1 MKSKLIAVLILA
13 SAMVSPVMLSDQSS
27 GTSAEAVYY
36 QPDGVIKVVP
46 ETPLAEVPWGAEI
59 LRSDGTV
66 YWSSI
71 LVSYGGESEVFLME
85 VQSRVLYDM
94 PDGTYTVT
102 LYPKSGSFEDV
113 TATLVVH
120 NEQPSGNNDSMIVIL
135 AVVLI
140 AVVIVATFLIYR
152 RTRT

>member
-1 MKSKLIAVLILA
+1 MKAKLIAVLILA

-46 ETPLAEVPWGAEI
+46 ESPLAEVQWSAEI
-59 LRSDGTV
+59 LNADGSV
-66 YWSSI
+66 YWSSL
-71 LVSYGGESEVFLME
+71 LVALGGEAEVFLME

-94 PDGTYTVT
+94 PDGTYKVI
-102 LYPKSGSFEDV
+102 LHPKSGSYEDV
-113 TATLVVH
+113 TASLVVH
-120 NEQPSGNNDSMIVIL
+120 TEQPSGSGDLTVVAL

-140 AVVIVATFLIYR
+140 ALVIAAVFLIYR
-152 RTRT
+152 RRMA